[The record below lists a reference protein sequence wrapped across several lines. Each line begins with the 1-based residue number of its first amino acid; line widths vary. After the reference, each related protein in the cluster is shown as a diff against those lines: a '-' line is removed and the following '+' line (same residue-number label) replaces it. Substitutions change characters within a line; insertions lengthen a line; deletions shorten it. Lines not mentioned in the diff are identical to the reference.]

1 MSILDYQK
9 TKYDLFKTYKKPTS
23 DQVDFMRLMDLTEKT
38 KEEDKLLKALTKKFK
53 AYDEFLAQKKSVD
66 AITHAEQKRQK
77 EEQRRAR
84 NQKLIILGAAL
95 LKKSETDNEIKQLIK
110 SLIADKFISEKDAN
124 LFDDDIILIR
134 QSLVHGL
141 PQYTQ
146 KSPSEYWGFL

>member
-23 DQVDFMRLMDLTEKT
+23 DQIDFMRLIELTETT
-38 KEEDKLLKALTKKFK
+38 KEEEKLLKALTKKFK
-53 AYDEFLAQKKSVD
+53 AYDDFLTQKKEVD

-84 NQKLIILGAAL
+84 SQKLIILGSAL
-95 LKKSETDNEIKQLIK
+95 LKKSETDNETKQLIK
-110 SLIADKFISEKDAN
+110 ALIDDKYISEKDAN
-124 LFDDDIILIR
+124 LFVEDIVLIR

-141 PQYTQ
+141 PQ
-146 KSPSEYWGFL
+146 

>member
-23 DQVDFMRLMDLTEKT
+23 DQVDFIRLIELAEKT
-38 KEEDKLLKALTKKFK
+38 KEEEKLLQALTKKFK
-53 AYDEFLAQKKSVD
+53 AYDDFLTRKKEVD
-66 AITHAEQKRQK
+66 SITHAEQKRQK

-84 NQKLIILGAAL
+84 NQKLIVLGAAL

-110 SLIADKFISEKDAN
+110 ALVDEKFISEKDAN

-141 PQYTQ
+141 PQ
-146 KSPSEYWGFL
+146 

>member
-95 LKKSETDNEIKQLIK
+95 LKKSETDNPTKQLIK
-110 SLIADKFISEKDAN
+110 SLIDDKYISEKDAN

-141 PQYTQ
+141 PQ
-146 KSPSEYWGFL
+146 